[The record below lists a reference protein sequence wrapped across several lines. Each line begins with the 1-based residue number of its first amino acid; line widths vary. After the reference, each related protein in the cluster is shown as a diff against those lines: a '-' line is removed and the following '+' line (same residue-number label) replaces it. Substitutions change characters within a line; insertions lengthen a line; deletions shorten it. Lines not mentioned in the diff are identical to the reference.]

1 MFKPNITIPEMEI
14 EVSEKKLIPTKEQ
27 ENIIERAKEGKNLSI
42 KAFAGS
48 SKTTVCT
55 MIANEVV
62 KPSLYLAF
70 NKSIAD
76 EAGTKFPPHVTCQTI
91 NSLAW
96 RKIVRNSRS
105 RFAQKLQGFFDFDD
119 ISIPLFGGYAEEE
132 IKTKIEICKIV
143 TEFCQSSAFSFAEF
157 LETYPDDYIQ
167 QYSVL
172 FPFAEQFWKDV
183 SSEASS
189 AKMTHDVYLKLFQLS
204 RPVLIDFDLIYVDEF
219 QDSNPVT
226 IDIIMRQTHA
236 QIIVVGDP
244 FQSIYEFRGAING
257 FEEIEKY
264 GRKFEEMFLTESF
277 RFTQEIADFAFAIT
291 RISGNDR
298 KIVGKA
304 EKQDCKNQ
312 AILVRNN
319 AKMLSYLLQAVRD
332 EKKVKVLVDL
342 KDLWSKMYHISDLSR
357 GQKPKFPNKELSI
370 YKSFRLLE
378 EAGEFLPEIKKLI
391 SLYYTLSAGGLHKNI
406 QSIKEIIV
414 EDGDY
419 DFVISTGHKSKGLEY
434 DEVTLA
440 DDFLLLREDQTLEDV
455 IHEGQTLNLLYVA
468 LTRAKY
474 KVNLPELVRELL

>member
-1 MFKPNITIPEMEI
+1 MFKPNITIPES
-14 EVSEKKLIPTKEQ
+14 SEKKLVPTSEQ
-27 ENIIERAKEGKNLSI
+27 EKIIQAAKNGKNIAI
-42 KAFAGS
+42 KAMAGAA
-48 SKTTVCT
+48 KTSTCI

-76 EAGTKFPPHVTCQTI
+76 EAGGKFPSHVTCQTI

-96 RKIVRNSRS
+96 RKIVRSSKS
-105 RFAQKLQGFFDFDD
+105 RFGKKLQGFFDFDD

-167 QYSVL
+167 QHSVL

-183 SSEASS
+183 SSETSP

-226 IDIIMRQTHA
+226 IDLVLRQTHA

-257 FEEIEKY
+257 FEEIQKY
-264 GRKFEEMFLTESF
+264 RRKFEEMFLTESF

-298 KIVGKA
+298 KIIGKA
-304 EKQDCKNQ
+304 EKQECKNQ

-319 AKMLSYLLQAVRD
+319 ATMLSYLLQAIRD
-332 EKKVKVLVDL
+332 GKKVKVLADL

-357 GQKPKFPNKELSI
+357 GQKPKFPNRELSV

-406 QSIKEIIV
+406 QDIKAIIV
-414 EDGDY
+414 DGEEEY
-419 DFVISTGHKSKGLEY
+419 DFVISTIWKAKGLEW

-440 DDFLLLREDQTLEDV
+440 EDTCFLKEGDTLEEFMLRD
-455 IHEGQTLNLLYVA
+455 QNANSLYVA

-474 KVNLPELVRELL
+474 MVNLPELVKELL